1 MFEEIK
7 TELLSHPNFQ
17 QENGDNMALSLYFM
31 PSFLNR
37 FRLDILAGT
46 ETVFAELSV
55 ENSEQEILQMQL
67 PDFKSEILDLGL
79 LLLQD
84 HMPLGLDGITVSCL
98 VKSGN
103 QMNFFNYWSPE
114 NKSVYY
120 SLSLKVF
127 NLIFQHSQSEKIL
140 SYLEHLNDYF
150 GFIPPFF
157 CEEYDDFQWVKI
169 YGTLSWQFPFE
180 TDYPL
185 QKKFEDSLNRLN
197 PLKPILFDMSNF
209 ISIGGAYGK
218 IFENFFKKYK
228 KTVLLLNE
236 AALPYLRIIGFSGEY
251 FSDRTDAMKK
261 IQSIL

>member
-1 MFEEIK
+1 MFEEIQ
-7 TELLSHPNFQ
+7 TELLSHPNFHQ
-17 QENGDNMALSLYFM
+17 NIGEALVLSLYFM

-37 FRLDILAGT
+37 FRLDILAEE
-46 ETVFAELSV
+46 ETVFAEISL
-55 ENSEQEILQMQL
+55 ENSHQEILELKL
-67 PDFKSEILDLGL
+67 PEFKSEILDLEIL
-79 LLLQD
+79 HLKD
-84 HMPLGLDGITVSCL
+84 HIPLGLDGIIVSCL
-98 VKSGN
+98 AKRGN
-103 QMNFFNYWSPE
+103 EMNFFSYWSPE

-120 SLSLKVF
+120 TLSLKVF
-127 NLIFQHSQSEKIL
+127 NLIFQHSKSEKIL

-150 GFIPPFF
+150 SFIPPYF
-157 CEEYDDFQWVKI
+157 CREYDDFQWVKI

-218 IFENFFKKYK
+218 IFEQFFKKYI

-236 AALPYLRIIGFSGEY
+236 TAVPYLRIIGYAGEY
-251 FSDRTDAMKK
+251 FSDRRDAMKK
-261 IQSIL
+261 IQSLF